1 MLQKIR
7 DKSSGWIAKLVLF
20 LVILVMALF
29 GLEQYLAP
37 KVENYAAKVVSPGK
51 LLGFGEQSVEVS
63 VDEFRQ
69 RFDQVRQQERT
80 RQGEAF
86 DAAAFESPQNKRRI
100 LDQLVDEAVMQLGAE
115 RAGVRISDAMV
126 REAILSIDAFK
137 VDGKF
142 DAARD

>member
-51 LLGFGEQSVEVS
+51 FLGFGERSVEVS
-63 VDEFRQ
+63 VDEFRR
-69 RFDQVRQQERT
+69 RFDQIRQQERA

-86 DAAAFESPQNKRRI
+86 DAAAFESPENKRRI

-115 RAGVRISDAMV
+115 RAGV
-126 REAILSIDAFK
+126 
-137 VDGKF
+137 
-142 DAARD
+142 